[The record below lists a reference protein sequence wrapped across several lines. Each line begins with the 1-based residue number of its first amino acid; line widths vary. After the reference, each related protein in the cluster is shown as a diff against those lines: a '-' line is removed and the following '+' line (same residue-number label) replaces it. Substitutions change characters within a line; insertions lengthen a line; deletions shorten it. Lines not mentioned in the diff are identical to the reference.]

1 MKKFNDK
8 VGEKGSAETD
18 FSVVSYNILAD
29 CHMKPDWYDIICHDD
44 GDGLDYVKQRLLN
57 LAMEIEHVNSLLV
70 YFFRLST
77 LIMYIY

>member
-1 MKKFNDK
+1 MKFNDK

-44 GDGLDYVKQRLLN
+44 GDGLDYVKERLLD
-57 LAMEIEHVNSLLV
+57 S
-70 YFFRLST
+70 RQWK
-77 LIMYIY
+77 